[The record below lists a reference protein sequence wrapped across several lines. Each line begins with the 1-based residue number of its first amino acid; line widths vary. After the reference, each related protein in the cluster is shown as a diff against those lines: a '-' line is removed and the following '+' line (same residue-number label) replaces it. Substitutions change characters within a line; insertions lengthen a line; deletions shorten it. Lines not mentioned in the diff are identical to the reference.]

1 MSQESYTYK
10 QYSKDKNDLSR
21 SYDNNE
27 IDENSYKEKVR
38 ELHKKLPTKEIIK
51 DSMGMDQAARLAAI
65 DTVNRTK
72 KIEKEKLELFYDHK
86 LQPNC
91 NIINFNLGGNFNTL
105 HQLSGFKLE

>member
-1 MSQESYTYK
+1 MSQESYTYT

-27 IDENSYKEKVR
+27 IDIDYYKEKVR

-51 DSMGMDQAARLAAI
+51 DSRGMDQAARLAAI

-72 KIEKEKLELFYDHK
+72 KIEK
-86 LQPNC
+86 
-91 NIINFNLGGNFNTL
+91 
-105 HQLSGFKLE
+105 